1 MKKLSI
7 LFACLVAVLS
17 LNSCKEDTDPQYN
30 NPTEFKLNTPALAS
44 QYYEL
49 TADGTLDLSWSQPD
63 YGYAA
68 AAVYKVS
75 ISLLEDFSEAKELT
89 SEYKLCYAQIPGSE
103 IAEAICNLRGIES
116 EDDYTDEPARAVYF
130 RVSAKI
136 NGIEGSEIVSNVIK
150 IDQVKEYCAIQS
162 PGYIYLIGNVG
173 NWTGPDAANADALA
187 DWRLFESPNAIG
199 SKVYSGIFDMPAGQL
214 IFRFYTE
221 LTGWD
226 GGASVGTQVDDN
238 PIAVTLTDGMYSGA
252 LVAPGK
258 GSIQIDD
265 WAGGTMKIT
274 VNMNNKSVLIEA
286 GGVDTSNSPFI
297 YLVGAPSGW
306 TAPSAD
312 NATHYEDW
320 KLYDIEGNGVY
331 TGTFQV
337 NAGEFMF
344 RFYKTLS
351 GWDADSFGSQ
361 AEDSP
366 IDIALTDGVY
376 TGAATDGKGS
386 WNCPDWA
393 GGKVEVKVDMKNFQV
408 TFTQK

>member
-162 PGYIYLIGNVG
+162 PGFIYIVG
-173 NWTGPDAANADALA
+173 ALTGWTGPDAGAAGHYADF
-187 DWRLFESPNAIG
+187 RLFESANAIG
-199 SKVYSGIFDMPAGQL
+199 SKVYTGIFDVPAGQAM
-214 IFRFYTE
+214 FRFYTA

-226 GGASVGTQVDDN
+226 ADSYGSQADDN
-238 PIAVTLTDGMYSGA
+238 PIDCALDGGVYNGPI
-252 LVAPGK
+252 VKGK
-258 GSIQIDD
+258 GSFNFPD
-265 WAGGTMKIT
+265 WAGGKMKIT
-274 VNMNNKSVLIEA
+274 VNMNNMSVIIEE

-312 NATHYEDW
+312 NAAHYEAW
-320 KLYDIEGNGVY
+320 KLFDVEGNGVY

>member
-1 MKKLSI
+1 MKKISI

-17 LNSCKEDTDPQYN
+17 LNSCKEDTEPQYQ

-49 TADGTLDLSWSQPD
+49 TADGTLDLSWSQPN

-68 AAVYKVS
+68 AATYKVS
-75 ISLLEDFSEAKELT
+75 VSLLEDFSESMELT
-89 SEYKLCYAQIPGSE
+89 SEYKLCYAQVPESE
-103 IAEAICNLRGIES
+103 IAEAICKLRGITS

-130 RVSAKI
+130 RVGAKI
-136 NGIEGSEIVSNVIK
+136 NGIEGSEIISNVVK

-162 PGYIYLIGNVG
+162 PGFIYVVG
-173 NWTGPDAANADALA
+173 AFTDWTGPDAGAASHYADF
-187 DWRLFESPNAIG
+187 RLFESANAIG
-199 SKVYSGIFDMPAGQL
+199 SKVYTGIFDVPAGQAM
-214 IFRFYTE
+214 FRFYTA

-226 GGASVGTQVDDN
+226 ADSYGVQVEDN
-238 PIAVTLTDGMYSGA
+238 PVDCALDGGIYNGPI
-252 LVAPGK
+252 VKGK
-258 GSIQIDD
+258 GSFNFPD
-265 WAGGTMKIT
+265 WEGGSMKIT
-274 VNMNNKSVLIEA
+274 VNMNNMSVIIEA

-306 TAPSAD
+306 TAPEAD
-312 NATHYEDW
+312 NSSHYEAW

-331 TGTFQV
+331 TGTFEV

-344 RFYKTLS
+344 RFYKELT
-351 GWDADSFGSQ
+351 GWDAASFGSQ
-361 AEDSP
+361 VEDNP
-366 IDIALTDGVY
+366 VDIALTDGVY

-393 GGKVEVKVDMKNFQV
+393 GGKVEVKVDMKNLQV

>member
-30 NPTEFKLNTPALAS
+30 DPTEFKLNTPALAS

-49 TADGTLDLSWSQPD
+49 TADGTLDLSWSQPN

-162 PGYIYLIGNVG
+162 PGFIYVVG
-173 NWTGPDAANADALA
+173 AFTGWTGPDAGAAGHYADF
-187 DWRLFESPNAIG
+187 RLFESANAIG
-199 SKVYSGIFDMPAGQL
+199 SKVYTGIFDIPAGQAM
-214 IFRFYTE
+214 FRFYTA

-226 GGASVGTQVDDN
+226 ADSYGSQTDDSPIDCVLDGGVYNG
-238 PIAVTLTDGMYSGA
+238 PIVK
-252 LVAPGK
+252 GK
-258 GSIQIDD
+258 GSFNFPD
-265 WAGGTMKIT
+265 WAGGKMKIT
-274 VNMNNKSVLIEA
+274 VNMNNKSVIIEE

-306 TAPSAD
+306 TGPSAD
-312 NATHYEDW
+312 NAAHYEAW
-320 KLYDIEGNGVY
+320 KLFDVEGNGVY
-331 TGTFQV
+331 VGTFQI

-344 RFYKTLS
+344 RFYKELT
-351 GWDADSFGSQ
+351 GWDAASFGSQ
-361 AEDSP
+361 VEDNP

-393 GGKVEVKVDMKNFQV
+393 GGKVEVKVDMKNLQV

>member
-30 NPTEFKLNTPALAS
+30 DPTEFKLNTPALAS

-162 PGYIYLIGNVG
+162 PGFIYVVG
-173 NWTGPDAANADALA
+173 DFTGWTTPDAGATGHYADF
-187 DWRLFESPNAIG
+187 RLFESANAIG
-199 SKVYSGIFDMPAGQL
+199 SKVYTGIFDVPAGKAM
-214 IFRFYTE
+214 FRFYTA

-226 GGASVGTQVDDN
+226 ADSYGIQADDN
-238 PIAVTLTDGMYSGA
+238 PIDCAFDGGVYNGPI
-252 LVAPGK
+252 VKGK
-258 GSIQIDD
+258 GSFNFPG
-265 WAGGTMKIT
+265 WAGGKMKIT
-274 VNMNNKSVLIEA
+274 VNMNNMSVIIEE

-312 NATHYEDW
+312 NAAHYEAW
-320 KLYDIEGNGVY
+320 KLFDVEGNGVY

>member
-17 LNSCKEDTDPQYN
+17 LNSCKEDADPQYN
-30 NPTEFKLNTPALAS
+30 DPTEFKLNTPALAS

-49 TADGTLDLSWSQPD
+49 TADGTLDLSWSQPN

-130 RVSAKI
+130 RVSAQIK
-136 NGIEGSEIVSNVIK
+136 GIEGSEIVSNVIK

-162 PGYIYLIGNVG
+162 PGFIYVVG
-173 NWTGPDAANADALA
+173 AFTDWTGPDAGAAGHYADF
-187 DWRLFESPNAIG
+187 RLFESANAIG
-199 SKVYSGIFDMPAGQL
+199 SKVYTGIFDIPAGQAM
-214 IFRFYTE
+214 FRFYTA

-226 GGASVGTQVDDN
+226 ADSYGSQTDDSPIDCVLDGGVFNG
-238 PIAVTLTDGMYSGA
+238 PIVK
-252 LVAPGK
+252 GK
-258 GSIQIDD
+258 GSFNFPD
-265 WAGGTMKIT
+265 WAGGKMKIT
-274 VNMNNKSVLIEA
+274 VNMNNMSVIMEE

-306 TAPSAD
+306 TAPLAD
-312 NATHYEDW
+312 NAAHYEAW
-320 KLYDIEGNGVY
+320 KLFDVEGNGVY
-331 TGTFQV
+331 VGTFQV
-337 NAGEFMF
+337 NAGEFIF
-344 RFYKTLS
+344 RFYKELT
-351 GWDADSFGSQ
+351 GWEAASFGSQ
-361 AEDSP
+361 VEDNP

>member
-162 PGYIYLIGNVG
+162 PGFIYIVG
-173 NWTGPDAANADALA
+173 ALTGWTGPDAGAAGHYADF
-187 DWRLFESPNAIG
+187 RLFESANAIG
-199 SKVYSGIFDMPAGQL
+199 SKVYTGIFDVPAGQAM
-214 IFRFYTE
+214 FRFYTA
-221 LTGWD
+221 LT
-226 GGASVGTQVDDN
+226 
-238 PIAVTLTDGMYSGA
+238 
-252 LVAPGK
+252 
-258 GSIQIDD
+258 
-265 WAGGTMKIT
+265 
-274 VNMNNKSVLIEA
+274 
-286 GGVDTSNSPFI
+286 
-297 YLVGAPSGW
+297 
-306 TAPSAD
+306 
-312 NATHYEDW
+312 
-320 KLYDIEGNGVY
+320 
-331 TGTFQV
+331 
-337 NAGEFMF
+337 
-344 RFYKTLS
+344 
-351 GWDADSFGSQ
+351 GWDADSYGS
-361 AEDSP
+361 
-366 IDIALTDGVY
+366 
-376 TGAATDGKGS
+376 
-386 WNCPDWA
+386 
-393 GGKVEVKVDMKNFQV
+393 
-408 TFTQK
+408 